1 MVLFV
6 SIAAVAIL
14 RGPFGR
20 ALAERISARR
30 RAGTIGLRRA
40 RARASRRPCR
50 GVAEGRRGNPVN
62 PDDIVGLV
70 AVVMLFGGGTVF
82 LLAIS
87 PVGKALAARLSGK
100 KHVDDDAAEE
110 LTELRR
116 EVEDMRHL
124 PEQLS
129 ELGERVDFL
138 ERLVAKQ
145 REAERLPPAR

>member
-1 MVLFV
+1 M
-6 SIAAVAIL
+6 
-14 RGPFGR
+14 
-20 ALAERISARR
+20 
-30 RAGTIGLRRA
+30 
-40 RARASRRPCR
+40 
-50 GVAEGRRGNPVN
+50 N

-87 PVGKALAARLSGK
+87 PVGKALAARISGK
-100 KHVDDDAAEE
+100 KQVDDDAAEE
-110 LTELRR
+110 LKDLRG
-116 EVEDMRHL
+116 EVEEMRHL

>member
-1 MVLFV
+1 
-6 SIAAVAIL
+6 
-14 RGPFGR
+14 
-20 ALAERISARR
+20 
-30 RAGTIGLRRA
+30 
-40 RARASRRPCR
+40 
-50 GVAEGRRGNPVN
+50 VN

-100 KHVDDDAAEE
+100 KQVDDDAAEE
-110 LTELRR
+110 LKELRR

>member
-1 MVLFV
+1 M
-6 SIAAVAIL
+6 
-14 RGPFGR
+14 
-20 ALAERISARR
+20 
-30 RAGTIGLRRA
+30 
-40 RARASRRPCR
+40 
-50 GVAEGRRGNPVN
+50 N

-70 AVVMLFGGGTVF
+70 AVIMLFGGGTVF

-100 KHVDDDAAEE
+100 KLVDDDAAEA
-110 LTELRR
+110 LKELRR

-124 PEQLS
+124 PEHLS

-145 REAERLPPAR
+145 REPERLPPVR

>member
-1 MVLFV
+1 
-6 SIAAVAIL
+6 
-14 RGPFGR
+14 
-20 ALAERISARR
+20 
-30 RAGTIGLRRA
+30 
-40 RARASRRPCR
+40 
-50 GVAEGRRGNPVN
+50 VN

-87 PVGKALAARLSGK
+87 PLGKALAARISGK
-100 KHVDDDAAEE
+100 KLVDDDLAAKLEE
-110 LTELRR
+110 
-116 EVEDMRHL
+116 MQHL

-145 REAERLPPAR
+145 REAERLPPVR